1 MNILCLIRSSGS
13 LKMNPKKNGMVFIV
27 LMIAL
32 VAYGFGSVAN
42 ALDVDGNM
50 IVNLVPSNFSSFNQQ
65 QITQIDNPFKPVYL
79 INHIVINSS
88 NTTNITDDYDNQT
101 NQDAIG

>member
-1 MNILCLIRSSGS
+1 
-13 LKMNPKKNGMVFIV
+13 MNPKKSGMVFIV

-65 QITQIDNPFKPVYL
+65 QITQIDNPLFKPVYL
-79 INHIVINSS
+79 VDHIVINST
-88 NTTNITDDYDNQT
+88 NTTNSTDDGGYDNQT
-101 NQDAIG
+101 NQDATR